1 MCGKEFKVKPSRV
14 DKAKYCSYECAYK
27 ALNKQIEKEC
37 TVCGKRFKVP
47 NNDQRRNA
55 KYCSQECF
63 HKVNIGKNH
72 GMYKHGYGRNGTPE
86 QRKLAYKKHYQKYR
100 KQMYNEHRHKRLLK
114 LNAEGYHT
122 HQEWEELLK
131 KHDWKCFYCGTELTD
146 DKSSRQATRDHRI
159 PIMREG
165 NDNIENIVPACKS
178 CNSSKGN
185 MTDIEYILY
194 RQRVTR

>member
-1 MCGKEFKVKPSRV
+1 
-14 DKAKYCSYECAYK
+14 
-27 ALNKQIEKEC
+27 
-37 TVCGKRFKVP
+37 
-47 NNDQRRNA
+47 
-55 KYCSQECF
+55 
-63 HKVNIGKNH
+63 
-72 GMYKHGYGRNGTPE
+72 
-86 QRKLAYKKHYQKYR
+86 
-100 KQMYNEHRHKRLLK
+100 MYNEHRHKRLLK